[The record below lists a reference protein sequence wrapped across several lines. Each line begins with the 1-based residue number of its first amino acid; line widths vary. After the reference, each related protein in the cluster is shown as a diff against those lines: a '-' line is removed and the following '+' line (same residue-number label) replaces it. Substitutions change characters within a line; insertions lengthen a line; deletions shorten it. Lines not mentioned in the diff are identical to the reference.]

1 MTLAH
6 SAQIL
11 LALYAAFL
19 ALGGV
24 MGYKKAGSRPSLIA
38 GTASAAACAIALLIS
53 LFASTELGLQ
63 LGAAV
68 ALALTLFFNYR
79 FVAKSRRLFP
89 AGALALV
96 SLAVFGWLLIAIV

>member
-6 SAQIL
+6 SAEL
-11 LALYAAFL
+11 VLGLYAAFL

-38 GTASAAACAIALLIS
+38 GTASAAACAIALLVA
-53 LFASTELGLQ
+53 LFHDTERGLQ

-68 ALALTLFFNYR
+68 ALVLTLFFNYR
-79 FVAKSRRLFP
+79 FAARSRRLFP
-89 AGALALV
+89 AGVLALV
-96 SLAVFGWLLIAIV
+96 SLAVFAWLLIAII